1 MAKKTK
7 VGTNVEEVKRQNQQ
21 SQSGS
26 NQQQGQFSS
35 EFASE
40 TNAQEVRK
48 QNQKSK
54 QNKM

>member
-21 SQSGS
+21 SASGS
-26 NQQQGQFSS
+26 NQGQNAT
-35 EFASE
+35 EFGSE

>member
-26 NQQQGQFSS
+26 NQGQFNA
-35 EFASE
+35 EFGSE
-40 TNAQEVRK
+40 TNVQEV
-48 QNQKSK
+48 SK
-54 QNKM
+54 QNKKSQQNKQ